1 MALNLDGARRSVDKL
16 FLDRCV
22 IVRDPEGARDDVYDE
37 ATMQMV
43 PATDDS
49 KRVYSGKCVFTT
61 KDLQSNEAK
70 EYAGQ
75 EATDATY
82 RIALPW
88 NVPDMAI
95 GDVITCTASKYDK
108 TLQGRK
114 FRVTAVTRTSFLVR
128 RQATVQMLET
138 PYG

>member
-1 MALNLDGARRSVDKL
+1 M
-16 FLDRCV
+16 
-22 IVRDPEGARDDVYDE
+22 RDPEGTRDDVYDE
-37 ATMQMV
+37 ETMQMV
-43 PATDDS
+43 PVSDDS
-49 KRVYSGKCVFTT
+49 KRVYSGKCVIAA

-75 EATDATY
+75 EAADTAY
-82 RIALPW
+82 RIYLPW

-108 TLQGRK
+108 TLQGRR
-114 FRVTAVTRTSFLVR
+114 FRVISVTRTSFLVR